1 MARLRSSGVRVSTTT
16 PEVISRGRGER
27 ARAGAFPDRRFAS
40 LLRSPWALLT
50 AGFIVSRLVYALLGV
65 RFDATPYPE
74 FWQYLDP
81 GAVRR
86 DPAGSFLYFHIQPP
100 LYNLAVAAAAKLS
113 PFGVGAT
120 MHATFVAVGYTLAAA
135 SFAVAERLG
144 FTRRQALVVALVV
157 SCNPTAILFE
167 NLLFYS
173 YPTAALMVVA
183 TLLLMRYADSRC
195 RRDGF
200 LFFSALAAVIL
211 IRSLYHP
218 VWFLV
223 AGVALLVLLV
233 PTRRR
238 DILAVAIVPLL
249 IVTAVFT
256 KNAIL
261 FGELSSSSWFGMN
274 LARASTLQ
282 IPLDERVSLVAQRR
296 LSVLALRPT
305 FEYYATYADTGYG
318 TPSVSPSGHEVLDR
332 PVRSDGS
339 PNFNYE
345 GYLGIYRQYR
355 EDAFTSMRLRPAAY
369 LRGQALAYAI
379 YLSSPAEYSA
389 GKAWDRNRSKISALD
404 ATWRTA
410 AYGQIPRAL
419 TASTREGRGE
429 LANRA
434 LMAGIVTML
443 SLVALLV
450 FGVRLLWTVLR
461 RRRAVTPPVLG
472 VLFGWATIAY
482 VTLAGNALDVGENQ
496 RFRYDVEPLLLLL
509 TAWLVREGWQRWK
522 ARPVMGPP
530 EPAPRAADT

>member
-1 MARLRSSGVRVSTTT
+1 MRSDDVARDVTARSG
-16 PEVISRGRGER
+16 GER
-27 ARAGAFPDRRFAS
+27 THDGAVTDRRFAS
-40 LLRSPWALLT
+40 LLRSPWTLLT
-50 AGFIVSRLVYALLGV
+50 VGFIASRLVYAALGV
-65 RFDATPYPE
+65 RFDAAPYPA

-81 GAVRR
+81 VAVRA
-86 DPAGSFLYFHIQPP
+86 DPIGSFLSFHIQPP
-100 LYNLAVAAAAKLS
+100 LFNLALVTVTKLS

-120 MHATFVAVGYTLAAA
+120 MHAVFVACGYALAAA
-135 SFAVAERLG
+135 SLALAERLG
-144 FTRRQALVVALVV
+144 LTRRQALVLALVV

-167 NLLFYS
+167 NLLFYT
-173 YPTAALMVVA
+173 YPTAVLIVVA
-183 TLLLMRYADSRC
+183 TLLLVRYAASGSRW
-195 RRDGF
+195 DAF
-200 LFFSALAAVIL
+200 LFFLVLATVIL

-223 AGVALLVLLV
+223 AGVALLVLLG
-233 PTRRR
+233 PARPR
-238 DILAVAIVPLL
+238 DVLIAAVAPLL
-249 IVTAVFT
+249 LVAALFT
-256 KNAIL
+256 KNALL

-282 IPLDERVSLVAQRR
+282 IPLEERESLVGQGR
-296 LSVLALRPT
+296 LSALALRAT
-305 FEYYATYADTGYG
+305 FDYYATYADTGYG
-318 TPSVSPSGHEVLDR
+318 TPPVSPARHRVLGD

-355 EDAFTSMRLRPAAY
+355 KDAITSVRLRPGAY
-369 LRGQALAYAI
+369 LRGQALAYAT
-379 YLSSPAEYSA
+379 YLNPPAEFSP
-389 GKAWDRNRSKISALD
+389 GSISNRNQSKMSGLD
-404 ATWRTA
+404 ASWRTA

-429 LANRA
+429 LVNRA
-434 LMAGIVTML
+434 LMAGIATML
-443 SLVALLV
+443 SLVAVLV

-530 EPAPRAADT
+530 EPVPEATDT